1 MAAGL
6 FIPLVCMIIEDFRQ
20 RAISIIHILLLFVF
34 SFGYSFYAYSWHIV
48 LENCILNFLLLL
60 YLFLSVTIYFFI
72 RKKNPKT
79 LFKNYFGIGD
89 AFYLCAL
96 TPIMALKPYLL
107 FLLLSMITS
116 LIWWFFKLK
125 TEKTHTTIPFV
136 GISGFVF
143 CGYLI
148 IKLCQ

>member
-48 LENCILNFLLLL
+48 LENCMLNFLLLL
-60 YLFLSVTIYFFI
+60 YLFSCVTIYLFI
-72 RKKNPKT
+72 RKKNPKA
-79 LFKNYFGIGD
+79 LFEDYFGMGD
-89 AFYLCAL
+89 ALYLCAL
-96 TPIMALKPYLL
+96 TPMMGLKPYLL